1 MPRLGLQAAS
11 LPESKEQGWEDLA
24 YEGGGLQATA
34 GVQEPRSGN
43 RAHAVPRSRGRAGL
57 GAESRDKGRARARG
71 GARRRAPPPRQARPP
86 RPFLAALKVPGRGA
100 RKRRKKCRR
109 PGGSQGAAAPPPTWN
124 RTCASGSPNAK
135 YGPGP
140 AQLGAGR
147 ARAAR
152 PGVAAGRRDLEQATW
167 SQHPPSPFRPR
178 GGEGK
183 ARLAGCRRH
192 PDCEI
197 TGCGKPR
204 LQAVARRRCPIEIG
218 WSHVGNSK
226 FSSSHI
232 KNIYMTFYLVISIIY
247 CI

>member
-1 MPRLGLQAAS
+1 MREVGSRRQ
-11 LPESKEQGWEDLA
+11 QGCRNP
-24 YEGGGLQATA
+24 GA
-34 GVQEPRSGN
+34 GTERT
-43 RAHAVPRSRGRAGL
+43 RYR
-57 GAESRDKGRARARG
+57 GAEGARAWEPGAGSRDRGRARARG

-100 RKRRKKCRR
+100 RKRRKCRR

-147 ARAAR
+147 ARAPR

-183 ARLAGCRRH
+183 ARLAGCQRH

>member
-57 GAESRDKGRARARG
+57 GAGSRDRGRARARG

-100 RKRRKKCRR
+100 RKRRKKRRR
-109 PGGSQGAAAPPPTWN
+109 PGDSQGAAAPPPTWN
-124 RTCASGSPNAK
+124 PTCASGSPNAK
-135 YGPGP
+135 YGLGP

-167 SQHPPSPFRPR
+167 SQHPPSPLRPR

-183 ARLAGCRRH
+183 ARLAGCRRPRRLACVASAADLAREGNTVSPCRSHEPGVTPH
-192 PDCEI
+192 PSGVCF
-197 TGCGKPR
+197 C
-204 LQAVARRRCPIEIG
+204 CPG
-218 WSHVGNSK
+218 
-226 FSSSHI
+226 
-232 KNIYMTFYLVISIIY
+232 Y
-247 CI
+247 C

>member
-1 MPRLGLQAAS
+1 MREVGSRRQ
-11 LPESKEQGWEDLA
+11 QGCRNP
-24 YEGGGLQATA
+24 GA
-34 GVQEPRSGN
+34 GTERT
-43 RAHAVPRSRGRAGL
+43 RYR
-57 GAESRDKGRARARG
+57 GAEGARAWEPGAGSRDRGRARARG

-100 RKRRKKCRR
+100 RKRRKCRR

>member
-1 MPRLGLQAAS
+1 MREVGSRRQ
-11 LPESKEQGWEDLA
+11 QGCRNP
-24 YEGGGLQATA
+24 GA
-34 GVQEPRSGN
+34 GTERT
-43 RAHAVPRSRGRAGL
+43 RYR
-57 GAESRDKGRARARG
+57 GAEGARAWEPGAGSRDRGRARARG

-100 RKRRKKCRR
+100 RKRRKCRR

-147 ARAAR
+147 ARAPR